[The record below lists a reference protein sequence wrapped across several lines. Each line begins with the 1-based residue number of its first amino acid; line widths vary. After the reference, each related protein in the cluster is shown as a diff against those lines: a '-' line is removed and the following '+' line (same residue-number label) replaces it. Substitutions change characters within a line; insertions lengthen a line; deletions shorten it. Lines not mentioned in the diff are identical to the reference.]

1 MRKRLGSGAAGDGG
15 FLIPET
21 VRADIMQLAIE
32 TSIVRSRA
40 TVIPMSSLR
49 VPIPMIDDTSHVSSL
64 FGGIVFYWT
73 EEGAALTESQA
84 SFGRVVLDAKKLTGF
99 ASVPNELLAH
109 PPPFSPFFAHNFP
122 PALTWVADP

>member
-73 EEGAALTESQA
+73 EEGPALTVSQA
-84 SFGRVVLDAKKLTGF
+84 SFGRGVLEAKTLTGV
-99 ASVPNELLAH
+99 ASGPNKLLASAH
-109 PPPFSPFFAHNFP
+109 AVSAFFEQNFHR
-122 PALTWVADP
+122 A